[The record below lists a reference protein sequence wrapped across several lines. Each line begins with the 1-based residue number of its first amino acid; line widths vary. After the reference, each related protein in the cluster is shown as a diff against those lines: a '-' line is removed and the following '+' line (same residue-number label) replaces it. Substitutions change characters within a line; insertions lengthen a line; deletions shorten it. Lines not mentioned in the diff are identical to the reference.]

1 MGEAEIPIELDRRSP
16 VSLTAQLAGQ
26 LRGAILDGLLQPEHT
41 LPATRRLATEL
52 GISRGVVVR
61 AFEQLSGEGFLES
74 SGAGGTRVAVRHDI
88 QRRPFARQPR
98 SNPPSNDVID
108 LTPGRPSASPFTHRE
123 WRHAWKKALT
133 EQGTTHLPPALGT
146 LALREAVAE
155 HLAVSRGLSADP
167 EDVIITGGTS
177 DALHLVV
184 AMLRHQTDHPRILVE
199 DPGYPTAR
207 RVMTAAG
214 AQLQAVPV
222 DDNGLKSSQL
232 AALSDIP
239 DAVLITPSHQYPLG
253 GRMAVQERLGL
264 LTWADRHGVLVLEDD
279 YDSEFRH
286 SRMPLPAVAS
296 LPTNADVVLLGTFSK
311 NLSPWLRCGY
321 LVVRGDAGQ
330 RLKAMRE
337 ALDTPV
343 AGVLQSALA
352 HYIQGGGLSRH
363 ITRARREYSHRRSLL
378 ADRLGSRRDLELSA
392 LDGGL
397 HAVILFDTPDAAQLA
412 AKALK
417 QGVRVIP
424 LAGYYADR
432 TPKNGQDI
440 GYGAVTDL
448 QLIQALR
455 VLENLLDDDQGDG
468 TCEAARIDPIRRT
481 ALPIDK
487 A

>member
-1 MGEAEIPIELDRRSP
+1 MGEAEIPIVLDRQSP
-16 VSLTAQLAGQ
+16 ASLTAQLASQ
-26 LRGAILDGLLQPEHT
+26 LRIAILNGLLQPEHT
-41 LPATRRLATEL
+41 LPATRRMATEL

-74 SGAGGTRVAVRHDI
+74 SGAGGTKVAVRPDI
-88 QRRPFARQPR
+88 QTRPRKKTEHN
-98 SNPPSNDVID
+98 SNRTQADSID
-108 LTPGRPSASPFTHRE
+108 LTPGRPSGTPFKDRE
-123 WRHAWKKALT
+123 WRNAWKKALS
-133 EQGTTHLPPALGT
+133 EQGNTHLPPALGT
-146 LALREAVAE
+146 SALREAVTR
-155 HLAVSRGLSADP
+155 HLAVSRGLSVEP

-177 DALHLVV
+177 DALQLVV
-184 AMLRHQTDHPRILVE
+184 AMLRSHADHPHILVE

-207 RVMTAAG
+207 RVMSAAG
-214 AQLQAVPV
+214 AQLLTVPV
-222 DDNGLKSSQL
+222 DENGLKSSQL

-264 LTWADRHGVLVLEDD
+264 LKWADHHGVLVLEDD

-296 LPTNADVVLLGTFSK
+296 LPTNAEVVLLGTFSK

-321 LVVRGDAGQ
+321 LVVRGDAGH
-330 RLKAMRE
+330 RLKAVRE

-352 HYIQGGGLSRH
+352 HYIQEGGLARH
-363 ITRARREYSHRRSLL
+363 VTRARREYSHRRAMLMQ
-378 ADRLGSRRDLELSA
+378 RLGFREDLELTA

-397 HAVILFDTPDAAQLA
+397 HAVIRFEQPDAADLA
-412 AKALK
+412 AKALQ
-417 QGVRVIP
+417 QGVRVTP

-432 TPKNGQDI
+432 QPTNGLII

-448 QLIQALR
+448 QLSRALTIISS
-455 VLENLLDDDQGDG
+455 LLN
-468 TCEAARIDPIRRT
+468 TT
-481 ALPIDK
+481 AEHNTRP
-487 A
+487 

>member
-1 MGEAEIPIELDRRSP
+1 MGEADIPIQLDRKSAVP
-16 VSLTAQLAGQ
+16 LAAQVAGQ
-26 LRGAILDGLLQPEHT
+26 LRSAILNGLLQPEHA

-74 SGAGGTRVAVRHDI
+74 SGAGGTRVAVRPDI
-88 QRRPFARQPR
+88 QSQPSTVRQP
-98 SNPPSNDVID
+98 SSKPPNKDLID
-108 LTPGRPSASPFTHRE
+108 LTPGRPSASPFMHKE
-123 WRHAWKKALT
+123 WRHAWKMALA

-146 LALREAVAE
+146 LALREAVAQ
-155 HLAVSRGLSADP
+155 HLAVSRGLSAEP

-177 DALHLVV
+177 DALHLIV
-184 AMLRHQTDHPRILVE
+184 AMLRGQRDHPRILIE

-207 RVMTAAG
+207 RVLRAAG
-214 AQLQAVPV
+214 AQLQTVPV
-222 DDNGLKSSQL
+222 DENGLRSSQL
-232 AALSDIP
+232 ANLRDIP
-239 DAVLITPSHQYPLG
+239 EAVLITPSHQYPLG

-264 LTWADRHGVLVLEDD
+264 LRWADKHGVLVLEDD

-286 SRMPLPAVAS
+286 SRMPLPAAAS

-330 RLKAMRE
+330 RLKAVRE
-337 ALDTPV
+337 DLDTPV

-352 HYIQGGGLSRH
+352 YYIQGGGLSRH

-378 ADRLGSRRDLELSA
+378 LGRLGLRGDLQLSA

-397 HAVILFDTPDAAQLA
+397 HAVIRFEKPDAAELA

-417 QGVRVIP
+417 HGVRLIP
-424 LAGYYADR
+424 LAGYYTDR
-432 TPKNGQDI
+432 TPINGLVI

-448 QLIQALR
+448 QLIQALS
-455 VLENLLDDDQGDG
+455 VVENLLDTEQK
-468 TCEAARIDPIRRT
+468 ET
-481 ALPIDK
+481 AK
-487 A
+487 

>member
-1 MGEAEIPIELDRRSP
+1 MSEAEIPIELDRKSP
-16 VSLTAQLAGQ
+16 ASLSAQVAGQ
-26 LRGAILDGLLQPEHT
+26 LRSAILSGLLQPEHT

-74 SGAGGTRVAVRHDI
+74 QGTGGTRVAVRPDI
-88 QRRPFARQPR
+88 QKGPNEVKAQR
-98 SNPPSNDVID
+98 SSPDQAEVID
-108 LTPGRPSASPFTHRE
+108 LTPGRPSGSPFQDRE
-123 WRHAWKKALT
+123 WRNAWKKALA
-133 EQGTTHLPPALGT
+133 EQGNTHLPPALGT
-146 LALREAVAE
+146 LALREAVAG
-155 HLAVSRGLSADP
+155 HLGVSRGLAIEP

-184 AMLRHQTDHPRILVE
+184 AMLRGKRNNPRILVE

-214 AQLQAVPV
+214 AQLQVLPV
-222 DDNGLKSSQL
+222 DEDGPKSSQL
-232 AALSDIP
+232 ARLKVIP

-264 LTWADRHGVLVLEDD
+264 LKWADRHGVLVLEDD

-286 SRMPLPAVAS
+286 SRMPLPAIAS
-296 LPTNADVVLLGTFSK
+296 LPAQADVVLLGTFSK

-330 RLKAMRE
+330 RLKAVRS

-343 AGVLQSALA
+343 AGILQSALA
-352 HYIQGGGLSRH
+352 YYLQGGGLSRH
-363 ITRARREYSHRRSLL
+363 IARARREYSHRRSLL
-378 ADRLGSRRDLELSA
+378 IERLGSRTDLELAA

-397 HAVILFDTPDAAQLA
+397 HAVIRFEQPDAADVA
-412 AKALK
+412 AKALER
-417 QGVRVIP
+417 GVRVIP
-424 LAGYYADR
+424 LAGYYAER
-432 TPKNGQDI
+432 PPENGLVI

-448 QLIQALR
+448 QLSQALT
-455 VLENLLDDDQGDG
+455 VLGSLLA
-468 TCEAARIDPIRRT
+468 EHP
-481 ALPIDK
+481 
-487 A
+487 